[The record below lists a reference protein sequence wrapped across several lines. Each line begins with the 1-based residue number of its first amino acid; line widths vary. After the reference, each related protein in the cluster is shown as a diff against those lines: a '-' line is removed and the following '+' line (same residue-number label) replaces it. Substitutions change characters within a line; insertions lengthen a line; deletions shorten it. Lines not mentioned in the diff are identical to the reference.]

1 LRAQFSTQSG
11 PESRSAGPGVPLSR
25 RVSRAK
31 WERALRAAAR
41 ARTAPGWTS
50 MTVAVA
56 GRLASY
62 MGPTGGNCF
71 PGIRTLAGE
80 LLSKPQTVAKHIRL
94 LEAGGYLE
102 VHKGG
107 GRGRRTEYYARLPV
121 DVALVVPEG
130 STAAAAPAAAVQLP
144 AEPAR
149 PAVDV
154 ALVVPEGSTAAAAP
168 AAAVQL
174 PAEPARPAVDVAL
187 VVPEGSTAAAAPAAA
202 VQLPA
207 EPARPAVDVE
217 TVSLGRRGGVGG
229 SEIPSCSPGTPGAHA
244 ARSGG
249 TRLTPRPTRPARVP
263 APVARVI
270 VALPLTEQ
278 QRLWVR
284 TWAPAVEAIAAALR
298 DSGVSPAALAAA
310 IDGAREWPLRDARYP
325 GSALVA
331 RMPAAL
337 ELLAV
342 RAAAEARRREL
353 GAAPPAPVVAKA
365 RREVVEASAAAA
377 RAAIA
382 AAPDPKAPGPAR
394 PWASSLVSAPGGTVS
409 RRPRRM
415 PLPELLARLEARDA
429 DAGEDP
435 SAAVGA

>member
-1 LRAQFSTQSG
+1 MRAQFSTHSG
-11 PESRSAGPGVPLSR
+11 PRSRSAGPGAPLSR

-31 WERALRAAAR
+31 WERALRAVAR

-102 VHKGG
+102 AHKGG
-107 GRGRRTEYYARLPV
+107 GRGHRTEYYARLPV

-130 STAAAAPAAAVQLP
+130 SAAAAAPA
-144 AEPAR
+144 
-149 PAVDV
+149 
-154 ALVVPEGSTAAAAP
+154 T
-168 AAAVQL
+168 
-174 PAEPARPAVDVAL
+174 
-187 VVPEGSTAAAAPAAA
+187 A

-217 TVSLGRRGGVGG
+217 TVSLGRRGGVGV
-229 SEIPSCSPGTPGAHA
+229 SEIPSCLPGTPGAHA
-244 ARSGG
+244 VRSGG
-249 TRLTPRPTRPARVP
+249 TRPTPRPTRPARVP

-270 VALPLTEQ
+270 AALPLTEQ

-298 DSGVSPAALAAA
+298 DSGVSPAALATT

-337 ELLAV
+337 ELLTV

-353 GAAPPAPVVAKA
+353 GAAPSAPAPAKA
-365 RREVVEASAAAA
+365 RREVIEASAAAA

-382 AAPDPKAPGPAR
+382 AAPDPKASGPV
-394 PWASSLVSAPGGTVS
+394 PSWTSSLVSAPGDTVS
-409 RRPRRM
+409 RRPGRV
-415 PLPELLARLEARDA
+415 PLPELLARLEARDVG
-429 DAGEDP
+429 AGEDHQ
-435 SAAVGA
+435 AVAPGA